1 MFRVNHIVEI
11 AKQSQQ
17 MPAVLSLLI
26 GMFLLHKESYLFS
39 DEDNSIGDNIPLVL
53 VDKLNKR

>member
-1 MFRVNHIVEI
+1 MFRVSHIVEM

-17 MPAVLSLLI
+17 MPALLSLLI

-39 DEDNSIGDNIPLVL
+39 NEDNSIGDNIPLTL
-53 VDKLNKR
+53 VDSLKR